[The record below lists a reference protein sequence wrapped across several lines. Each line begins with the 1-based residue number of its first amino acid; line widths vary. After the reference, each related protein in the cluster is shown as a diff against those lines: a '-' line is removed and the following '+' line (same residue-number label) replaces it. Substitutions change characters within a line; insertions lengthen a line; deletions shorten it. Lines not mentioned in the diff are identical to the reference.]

1 MMMHMHTN
9 GTVQPE
15 ELRLHRNEQGAAAGM
30 LPGSGPVG
38 ARPPIIEVA
47 GLTKT
52 YHMGTNVV
60 RALRGVD
67 LTVQPGEF
75 VAVMGPSGSGKSTF
89 MNLVGCLDRPTSG
102 QYHLDGVAV
111 SDLARDQLAAIRN
124 RKIGFIFQGFNLLPR
139 QSALGNV
146 MLPML
151 YAGIPAA
158 ERRQRGMHALELVDL
173 ANRAGHTPSELSGGQ
188 QQRVAIARSLVNDPA
203 LILADEPTGNL
214 DSRTS
219 VEVMAILQDL
229 NAAGITIVLVTHE
242 PDIAAYCS
250 RNVIFRDG
258 LVVRDLALPA
268 ARQARDVLPTLPLI
282 GEEEVA

>member
-1 MMMHMHTN
+1 MARMSDQ
-9 GTVQPE
+9 QPSIAVE
-15 ELRLHRNEQGAAAGM
+15 
-30 LPGSGPVG
+30 
-38 ARPPIIEVA
+38 

-52 YHMGTNVV
+52 YPMGDNVV
-60 RALRGVD
+60 RALRRVD

-89 MNLVGCLDRPTSG
+89 MNLIGCLDRPSSG
-102 QYHLDGVAV
+102 QYRLDGVAV
-111 SDLARDQLAAIRN
+111 SELARDELAAIRN

-139 QSALGNV
+139 QTALGNV

-158 ERRQRGMHALELVDL
+158 ERRQRGIRALELVDL

-250 RNVIFRDG
+250 RNVVFRDG
-258 LVVRDLALPA
+258 QVVRDVTIPA
-268 ARQARDVLPTLPLI
+268 PRRARDVLPALPII

>member
-1 MMMHMHTN
+1 VTGMEQTN
-9 GTVQPE
+9 GHVKPE
-15 ELRLHRNEQGAAAGM
+15 HLRLHGNGLAHR
-30 LPGSGPVG
+30 PGDPTSEPQVADREPVI
-38 ARPPIIEVA
+38 RVE

-52 YHMGTNVV
+52 YRMGDNVV

-89 MNLVGCLDRPTSG
+89 MNLIGCLDRPSDG
-102 QYHLDGVAV
+102 QYWLDGSPVRE
-111 SDLARDQLAAIRN
+111 LTRDQLAAIRN

-139 QSALGNV
+139 QTALGNV

-151 YAGIPAA
+151 YAGISAH
-158 ERRQRGMHALELVDL
+158 ERRERALRALALVNL
-173 ANRAGHTPSELSGGQ
+173 ADRAGHTPSELSGGQ

-242 PDIAAYCS
+242 PDIAAYCG
-250 RNVIFRDG
+250 RNVVFRDG
-258 LVVRDLALPA
+258 QVVRDVLMPSVRRAHE
-268 ARQARDVLPTLPLI
+268 VLPTLPVI